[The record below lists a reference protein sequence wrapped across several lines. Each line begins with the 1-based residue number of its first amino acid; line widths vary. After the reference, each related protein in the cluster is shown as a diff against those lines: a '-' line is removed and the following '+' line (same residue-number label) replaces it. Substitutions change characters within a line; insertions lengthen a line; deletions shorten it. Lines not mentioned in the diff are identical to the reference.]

1 MSFHS
6 ILCDGKEANSDE
18 KHAAPDFIRDLNID
32 QIVGSITMGRDEY
45 NLTPF
50 FYRLLSDQDAVV
62 HRQQIFRELETPQL
76 DDIVRSFAESMQ
88 TMRSHL
94 RFAVVSTVQP
104 DDPATRTY
112 KVLRRPA
119 DGRAYA
125 LAIAEKYRLTYDSL
139 KGRVAP

>member
-6 ILCDGKEANSDE
+6 ILCDSKEANSDE

-62 HRQQIFRELETPQL
+62 HRQQIFRELDTPQL
-76 DDIVRSFAESMQ
+76 DDIVRSFADSMQ

-94 RFAVVSTVQP
+94 RFAAKVHYTYQKERWFLNAVDVYSSRSGRPGIGPCQHGP
-104 DDPATRTY
+104 DVGGSSRFP
-112 KVLRRPA
+112 
-119 DGRAYA
+119 
-125 LAIAEKYRLTYDSL
+125 
-139 KGRVAP
+139 